1 MTKYLYIK
9 YKADQ
14 EVAEITLNR
23 PEIGNALHFHMIEEL
38 TDAFCHAAQNKKI
51 RMVLL
56 KGSGKHFCTGAD
68 LQWMA
73 DIQHPNVLQ
82 ESMLMAKLFKTIHEL
97 PKPTLAYVQGK
108 CYGGGI
114 GLAAACDFVWAEP
127 TATFAFSEVKL
138 GLLPATIAPY
148 ILKRTGHSRAK
159 QLMITA
165 REYIAS
171 EAMEN
176 ELVDKIVEFTE
187 FEQEYYLLLND
198 ILRGG
203 PNAIALV
210 KLLLDILEQPQY
222 HHEAED
228 TTASFIAQA
237 RQSDE
242 GIEGMNAFLQ
252 KRKPIWNNAKI

>member
-1 MTKYLYIK
+1 MTEYLYIK

-14 EVAEITLNR
+14 GVAEITLNR
-23 PEIGNALHFHMIEEL
+23 PEVGNALHLYMIEEL
-38 TDAFCHAAQNKKI
+38 TDAFRHAAQNEKV

-73 DIQHPNVLQ
+73 DVQHPNIMQ

-97 PKPTLAYVQGK
+97 PKPALAYVQGK

-127 TATFAFSEVKL
+127 IATFAFSEVKL

-148 ILKRTGHSRAK
+148 ILKRTGYTRAK

-165 REYIAS
+165 REFITS
-171 EAMEN
+171 EAMKN
-176 ELVDKIVEFTE
+176 GLVDKIVEYTD
-187 FEQEYYLLLND
+187 FEQEYYLLLTD
-198 ILRGG
+198 IRRGG
-203 PNAIALV
+203 SNAIASV
-210 KLLLDILEQPQY
+210 KLLLGILEQPQY
-222 HHEAED
+222 HHETEH
-228 TTASFIAQA
+228 TTASFLAQA
-237 RQSDE
+237 RLSDE
-242 GIEGMNAFLQ
+242 GIEGMKAFLQ
-252 KRKPIWNNAKI
+252 KREPIWNNAKN